1 MYDVIVILSTALL
14 GLVLSYL
21 VVTFFNVDDN
31 FNESLARDVQQMGL
45 QMATLTVSVVFG
57 PINGLWGIGS
67 DLGTMAANRWKWG
80 VAGILFIGA
89 TFLQHYYHAEILSVL
104 DDSWT
109 CAVIPVLKNVVEPFL
124 QIFRVLY
131 ALGAPI
137 GNAFL
142 VVHGQFFRGWI
153 AVLAKCS
160 HVRLFDF
167 FLELAKAAVSFM
179 AATAKWFGAGQSL
192 SDHNNFIVN
201 DYNITKPVNHAM
213 KSVVV
218 MQEALSCAC
227 YRFRPIFKTAFYI
240 FTSDH
245 LAPFVSNAFEAG
257 VRTMQM
263 VFRILYREFPDIYR
277 VTFKLERAILEF
289 GLLADELL
297 FHTLENLVQL
307 FIQVKD
313 LDKKDQFELSRYPA
327 EALFSALSH
336 VGVAITHAIATLGIN
351 GPLTLMASF
360 LPTKSAFSPETWS
373 LEKSASHLHLA
384 IYDVS
389 ALTQWLIYVVERL
402 VMNSKNIEKVF
413 RSPTTPVHLSCDW
426 ARDVDRE
433 KYVDLSYTV
442 GCSMYNL
449 GIMTVNLGYIAYGAS
464 IELATK
470 SIFTQKQNVFRT
482 LQRWEGSSIPRNQV
496 FTCEERRDML
506 AYDYTD
512 PNPATAYNSSGFI
525 WTQNRGLCQC
535 NTFYNTTRPEHARPY
550 DPFCGQANLNFDV
563 FAPADALVMHV
574 FHGVFG
580 PGFGDAI
587 AYMPKLN
594 KIDIK
599 ILSVSKS
606 IPLPIVVPPI
616 SRTVIESARVLLRV
630 AFSFGDI
637 VTGNYFNYPVNCGH
651 GMNETQLIAQW
662 NSTMDEPVTTDE
674 IMRWTPCKKRQYTA
688 TLGSSR
694 LPLCA
699 SGEGTSGN
707 DNSDCMCSYTEPL
720 SANSQCRCI
729 ARYPDLD
736 VTSASGMVGDLI
748 EERFTSESVSQHWCN
763 SMTLEWTFQ
772 NAAAFTSA
780 LDYIVSL
787 GPVNPKCNLVDDLF
801 DGKPMTFSEEDQRQ
815 RATYLIATTPTLQFM
830 SEFVDTDTKLNHLSE
845 LYGETRSDCTIEPGK
860 WVTTTDA
867 YNNSQTQW
875 QEAEWTCDGSDSVSL
890 AGLDPRNPQTT
901 SDSLKTPGCRIWARD
916 DFFCSAGLF
925 VRSTSRLGQN
935 SARQLVNNAISV
947 LAGNFEDAT
956 FNVMPR
962 VCDYERIWG
971 SLAGMV
977 AGIIPNIGD
986 TMKKVLARYL
996 TIIFESVFVLV
1007 VRNGVTLFNMAFHVV
1022 KNLIDTEMSKASMEN
1037 VFKTGV
1043 NNIVSNYL
1051 WVVNFFFTTTGE
1063 FLDEISTGAGK
1074 ICFSIVK
1081 ILKVVE
1087 KSLKE
1092 GLMDLAA
1099 TFGEMVFQMFAIFT
1113 GDTSQ
1118 IEGFFENF
1126 FYFWVELTEILLKEV
1141 WQILDKI
1148 YDFFGGIGDFFR
1160 VLTWTVCEAINAVMA
1175 AINTSIQV
1183 LCLGICDGIGW
1194 KDMTCYK
1201 KPLGASRGS
1210 HGRLAH
1216 HMLRSH
1222 DNRNITRVVAD
1233 KLDWSGTSKCDHF
1246 MEAAAAYTY
1255 SELRPLEK
1263 AQWFECLELKLV
1275 GVEMAKFLQSPHF
1288 PTDIM
1293 YNWRRKYTLAYD
1305 GIRVFHTVA
1314 HDLVQRGQVDWNG
1327 IRTSLNDQG
1336 LDADMYMNLFQ
1347 KTSSAVISGVKAVE
1361 MEPIARR
1368 MAQHA
1373 DKQYDNPANPSMPA
1387 RLWRTFQS
1395 GQSVYQDTARMWTQ
1409 EDMSRQMWTALDASY
1424 DAHGH
1429 MRRWW
1434 ATLGSG
1440 DTPTQTSTDRVISN
1454 LKGAFRH
1461 HWSEKI
1467 HHGQTHAHAEMPTT
1481 WLQTPLRT
1489 SIARCVNRT
1498 EYTSS
1503 CVDCAIVDNL
1513 VETII
1518 QQANGV
1524 VGFYGAQENGFPQII
1539 EQVSY
1544 YFNNT
1549 LPEYDSD
1556 FFGAQFSKLS
1566 SRRSTLPPLPLH
1578 NTYLRWRYHVAN
1590 DWVYFVTNITEFVFD
1605 WNNET
1610 RQKRADQ
1617 QVLKLMNA
1625 TRLFVTG
1632 INDSYVPF
1640 YGYSFN
1646 YMYNEILFSS
1656 CDLDETLFV
1665 TTTTQEQRLSR
1676 MDTALM
1682 ICTILSAVLVTNAYW
1697 SVFPLMWL
1705 VNTIV
1710 ITLIVTYVYLYA
1722 VYGYMLSCAPIM
1734 PYTLF
1739 EDVYAWYET
1748 RINPGCFYHLLPYLS
1763 TGSSEDTCLVCSTP
1777 PVYKDCN
1784 TYTVANQT
1792 GDMLGLNEL
1801 VDDYNIFWPS
1811 LFWIRWQLPDV
1822 ATWFV
1827 KHAIVDLNSP
1837 VGKLALGAWQNEAI
1851 DPVWIDCFYAMWLDN
1866 ILAGMTVALATYI
1879 SFRIT
1884 VITVQTL
1891 IRAVLLACYSYQT
1904 LGLISQTVED
1914 YNVMD

>member
-14 GLVLSYL
+14 GLVFSYL
-21 VVTFFNVDDN
+21 VVTFFNVESN
-31 FNESLARDVQQMGL
+31 ANEGLVRDVQQMGL
-45 QMATLTVSVVFG
+45 QMATLSVSVVFG
-57 PINGLWGIGS
+57 PINGVWGIGS
-67 DLGTMAANRWKWG
+67 DLGTMATSRWKWL
-80 VAGILFIGA
+80 VAGILFIGV
-89 TFLQHYYHAEILSVL
+89 TFLQHYYHSDILSVL

-109 CAVIPVLKNVVEPFL
+109 CAVKPILENVVEPFL
-124 QIFRVLY
+124 NIFRVLY

-142 VVHGQFFRGWI
+142 VVHGQFFRGWV
-153 AVLAKCS
+153 AVLAKCG

-167 FLELAKAAVSFM
+167 FLELSKAAISFM
-179 AATAKWFGAGQSL
+179 AATAKWFGAGGAL
-192 SDHNNFIVN
+192 GEHNNFIVN

-218 MQEALSCAC
+218 LQEALSCAC

-245 LAPFVSNAFEAG
+245 LAPFVSNVFETG
-257 VRTMQM
+257 VRALQL

-277 VTFKLERAILEF
+277 VTFKLERAILEL
-289 GLLADELL
+289 GLLSDELL
-297 FHTLENLVQL
+297 FHTLENFVQL
-307 FIQVKD
+307 ILQVDD
-313 LDKKDQFELSRYPA
+313 LDKKDQFQLSRYPA
-327 EALFSALSH
+327 EALFTSMSH
-336 VGVAITHAIATLGIN
+336 VGVAITHAVATLTIN

-360 LPTKSAFSPETWS
+360 LPTKSAFTPETWS
-373 LEKSASHLHLA
+373 LEKSVSHLHLA

-389 ALTQWLIYVVERL
+389 ALVQWLIYVVEHL
-402 VMNSKNIEKVF
+402 VMNSKNIEQVF

-426 ARDVDRE
+426 ARDVE
-433 KYVDLSYTV
+433 KVVDVDLGYTV

-449 GIMTVNLGYIAYGAS
+449 GIMTVNLWYIAYGAS
-464 IELATK
+464 IELATR
-470 SIFTQKQNVFRT
+470 SIFTHQQNVFRT
-482 LQRWEGSSIPRNQV
+482 LQRWEGSSISRNKV

-512 PNPATAYNSSGFI
+512 PNPVTAYNDSGVI

-535 NTFYNTTRPEHARPY
+535 NMYYNTTRPEHARPY

-580 PGFGDAI
+580 PGFGDAA
-587 AYMPKLN
+587 AYVPKLN

-606 IPLPIVVPPI
+606 IPLPIVLPPI

-630 AFSFGDI
+630 VFSFGDI

-651 GMNETQLIAQW
+651 GMNKTQLLAQW
-662 NSTMDEPVTTDE
+662 KATHPNEPATTDE
-674 IMRWTPCKKRQYTA
+674 IMRWTPCKNRQYTS
-688 TLGSSR
+688 TLER

-707 DNSDCMCSYTEPL
+707 DKSNCMCSYTEPL
-720 SANSQCRCI
+720 TAKSQCRCI

-787 GPVNPKCNLVDDLF
+787 GPVNPKCNLVDELF
-801 DGKPMTFSEEDQRQ
+801 DGKPMTFNETEQRQ
-815 RATYLIATTPTLQFM
+815 RGTYLIATTPTLQFM
-830 SEFVDTDTKLNHLSE
+830 SEFVDTKTKLNHLSE
-845 LYGETRSDCTIEPGK
+845 LYGETQSDCTIQPGK

-867 YNNSQTQW
+867 YNHSQTEW
-875 QEAEWTCDGSDSVSL
+875 QDAEWSCDSTDFVSL
-890 AGLDPRNPQTT
+890 AGLDPRNPTTT

-925 VRSTSRLGQN
+925 VRSSARLGQN
-935 SARQLVNNAISV
+935 SARQLVNDAIAV
-947 LAGNFEDAT
+947 LAGNFEDVT
-956 FNVMPR
+956 LNVMPR

-977 AGIIPNIGD
+977 AGIIPNIGE
-986 TMKKVLARYL
+986 TMKLILARYL
-996 TIIFESVFVLV
+996 TIIFETAFVLL
-1007 VRNGVTLFNMAFHVV
+1007 VRNGVTLFNTAFHIIKTLV
-1022 KNLIDTEMSKASMEN
+1022 DTSASKASMEK

-1043 NNIVSNYL
+1043 NNLVNNYL
-1051 WVVNFFFTTTGE
+1051 WVVKFFFTTTGQ
-1063 FLDEISTGAGK
+1063 FLDEIATDAGK

-1081 ILKVVE
+1081 ILDVVE

-1092 GLMDLAA
+1092 GLMDIVA
-1099 TFGEMVFQMFAIFT
+1099 TFGEMVFQVFAIFT

-1118 IEGFFENF
+1118 IDGFFDNF
-1126 FYFWVELTEILLKEV
+1126 FYFWVELTEILLQEV

-1160 VLTWTVCEAINAVMA
+1160 VLTWTVCEAINAVME

-1183 LCLGICDGIGW
+1183 LCFDLCDGIGW
-1194 KDMTCYK
+1194 KNMKCYK
-1201 KPLGASRGS
+1201 KPLGASRGA
-1210 HGRLAH
+1210 HGPGRLAH
-1216 HMLRSH
+1216 HMLQSH
-1222 DNRNITRVVAD
+1222 DNRNITRAVAE

-1263 AQWFECLELKLV
+1263 AQWFECLELKLI
-1275 GVEMAKFLQSPHF
+1275 GVEMAKVLQAPHF

-1293 YNWRRKYTLAYD
+1293 YNWKRKYTLAYD
-1305 GIRVFHTVA
+1305 VVRVFHTVA
-1314 HDLVQRGQVDWNG
+1314 HDLVQRGQVDWNS
-1327 IRTSLNDQG
+1327 IRMSLNDKG

-1347 KTSSAVISGVKAVE
+1347 KASRAVISGVKAIE
-1361 MEPIARR
+1361 MDPIARHLAR
-1368 MAQHA
+1368 HA
-1373 DKQYDNPANPSMPA
+1373 DKQYDNPANPSMTA
-1387 RLWRTFQS
+1387 HLWRAFQS
-1395 GQSVYQDTARMWTQ
+1395 SQSVYRDTTRIWTQ
-1409 EDMSRQMWTALDASY
+1409 EDMSRQMWTAVDASHDVHSHLHQWWTTLDATV
-1424 DAHGH
+1424 HGD
-1429 MRRWW
+1429 W
-1434 ATLGSG
+1434 
-1440 DTPTQTSTDRVISN
+1440 STGRVISHLQN
-1454 LKGAFRH
+1454 TFRH
-1461 HWSEKI
+1461 HWSEKDVGL
-1467 HHGQTHAHAEMPTT
+1467 GQTHAREEMPTE
-1481 WLQTPLRT
+1481 WLGMPLRT
-1489 SIARCVNRT
+1489 SILKCVNRT
-1498 EYTSS
+1498 EYVSS

-1513 VETII
+1513 IETII
-1518 QQANGV
+1518 QQTNGV
-1524 VGFYGAQENGFPQII
+1524 VGFYGDSFPKII
-1539 EQVSY
+1539 DNVSY
-1544 YFNNT
+1544 YFTNE
-1549 LPEYDSD
+1549 LPNYDSD
-1556 FFGAQFSKLS
+1556 FFGAQFSKLTS
-1566 SRRSTLPPLPLH
+1566 SRSAVPPLH
-1578 NTYLRWRYHVAN
+1578 ATYLRWRYHVLN
-1590 DWVYFVTNITEFVFD
+1590 DWVYFVTNITEFTLD
-1605 WNNET
+1605 WNNAT
-1610 RQKRADQ
+1610 RQQRADQ
-1617 QVLKLMNA
+1617 QVRHLINA

-1632 INDSYVPF
+1632 INESYVPF

-1646 YMYNEILFSS
+1646 YMYNEMLFGS
-1656 CDLDETLFV
+1656 CDLDATLFV
-1665 TTTTQEQRLSR
+1665 TTTTQDQRLSR
-1676 MDTALM
+1676 MDMALL
-1682 ICTILSAVLVTNAYW
+1682 ICTVLSAVLVTNAYW

-1710 ITLIVTYVYLYA
+1710 ISLIVVYVYLYV
-1722 VYGYMLSCAPIM
+1722 VYGYMIACVPIM

-1739 EDVYAWYET
+1739 EDVYAWYEM
-1748 RINPGCFYHLLPYLS
+1748 RINPGCFYHLLPYLAS
-1763 TGSSEDTCLVCSTP
+1763 GASEDTCTHCSTP

-1784 TYTVANQT
+1784 TYTVVNQT

-1801 VDDYNIFWPS
+1801 VDNYNIFWPS
-1811 LFWIRWQLPDV
+1811 LFWVRWQLPDV

-1827 KHAIVDLNSP
+1827 RNAILDLHSP

-1866 ILAGMTVALATYI
+1866 ILAGMAVTLATYI

-1884 VITVQTL
+1884 IITVQTL

-1904 LGLISQTVED
+1904 LGLISETVED
-1914 YNVMD
+1914 YTI